1 MIQDSKFKI
10 QRFDGR
16 GTSGRETRDYPCRR
30 FASLRG
36 TKQSS
41 TLFDGQKYDNLVE
54 WVNYSFIFRKTSL
67 TRRIKIC
74 QIAEW

>member
-1 MIQDSKFKI
+1 MVVGLFLS
-10 QRFDGR
+10 
-16 GTSGRETRDYPCRR
+16 
-30 FASLRG
+30 SLRV
-36 TKQSS
+36 TARQVAEPIEARTQSS
-41 TLFDGQKYDNLVE
+41 MLFDGQKYDNLVE